1 MNETKL
7 KRAAI
12 WSIICTTI
20 TSTINFMTAPIFTHI
35 LNPIEFGDVS
45 TFNSFFIILCAI
57 ISLQLS
63 ASVNKAFFDYHKQI
77 KQYISSII
85 VLAFFS
91 CLSWIAIVFL
101 TNPLLKNELW
111 KSVYMVLACFSTGI
125 LNIYFI
131 SERFQ
136 YKYKLPVFITLINTI
151 SNFALSILLICAFP
165 QNKANARIIGS
176 YGGSVF
182 LGFFVAFFLWNN
194 GRSRDNIC
202 YWKYGLYFAVPNIVH
217 TLGMQLLS
225 QSDRLMIKYL
235 ESSYEVGLYSVPY
248 SICTILNTLWSS
260 ILVVINPWLY
270 QKLARRNF
278 DEIFKTTQRIFK
290 ILLVMIILFLTV
302 IPEAMKLLIDQQ
314 YHQGISIM
322 FPIAMGIYFSC
333 IYTLFCTM
341 ENQYRKVVYTPIG
354 TLSAAVIN
362 IFLNYVGIKI
372 IGYKAAAY
380 TSAFCYCLLAIFHGL
395 ICKRIEKEQVFP
407 IKTYIKLSILCV
419 CVGFILQVL
428 YSMLVARYFFGIATV
443 LVLVFT
449 WKRDFS
455 TFIKFVLIK

>member
-1 MNETKL
+1 MNEVNIK
-7 KRAAI
+7 KAAI

-35 LNPIEFGDVS
+35 LNPDEFGDVS

-63 ASVNKAFFDYHKQI
+63 ASVSKAFCDYHEQI
-77 KQYISSII
+77 EQYISSII
-85 VLAFFS
+85 VLALFS
-91 CLSWIAIVFL
+91 CLSWITIIL
-101 TNPLLKNELW
+101 ITNPILKNGLW
-111 KSVYMVLACFSTGI
+111 KSIYMVLACFTTGI

-136 YKYKLPVFITLINTI
+136 YKYKFPVFITIINAI
-151 SNFALSILLICAFP
+151 SNFTLSILLIYLFP

-176 YGGSVF
+176 YGCSIF
-182 LGFFVAFFLWNN
+182 FGFFATFFLWNN
-194 GRSRDNIC
+194 GKSRNCIG
-202 YWKYGLYFAVPNIVH
+202 YWKYSLYFAVPNIVH
-217 TLGMQLLS
+217 TLGMQLLN

-270 QKLARRNF
+270 QNLERKNF
-278 DEIFKTTQRIFK
+278 DEIFQTTQCIFK
-290 ILLVMIILFLTV
+290 ILLIMIVSFLTI
-302 IPEAMKLLIDQQ
+302 IPEVMKFLIDQQ
-314 YHQGISIM
+314 YYYGISIM
-322 FPIAMGIYFSC
+322 YPIAVGIYFSC

-341 ENQYRKVVYTPIG
+341 ENQYRKVAYTPVG

-362 IFLNYVGIKI
+362 IFLNYIGIKI
-372 IGYKAAAY
+372 AGYKAAAY

-395 ICKRIEKEQVFP
+395 ICKKIEKVQVFP
-407 IKTYIKLSILCV
+407 IKIYIKLSILCV
-419 CVGFILQVL
+419 CFGFILQIL
-428 YSMLVARYFFGIATV
+428 YPMLAVRYFFGIVSISV
-443 LVLVFT
+443 LAFI
-449 WKRDFS
+449 WKKDLAA
-455 TFIKFVLIK
+455 FINFVLI

>member
-1 MNETKL
+1 MNEVKI

-35 LNPIEFGDVS
+35 LSPIEFGDVS
-45 TFNSFFIILCAI
+45 TFNSFFIILCTI

-63 ASVNKAFFDYHKQI
+63 ASVSKAFCDYHEQI

-85 VLAFFS
+85 LLAFFS
-91 CLSWIAIVFL
+91 CLSWTVIIFI
-101 TNPLLKNELW
+101 TNPILKNELW
-111 KSVYMVLACFSTGI
+111 KSIYMVLACFATGV

-136 YKYKLPVFITLINTI
+136 YKYKIPVFITIINSI
-151 SNFALSILLICAFP
+151 SNFALSILLIYLFP
-165 QNKANARIIGS
+165 QNRANARIIGS
-176 YGGSVF
+176 YGSSIFLGVFVAVF
-182 LGFFVAFFLWNN
+182 LWIN
-194 GRSRDNIC
+194 GKSRNHIC
-202 YWKYGLYFAVPNIVH
+202 YWRYGLYFAIPNIVH
-217 TLGMQLLS
+217 TLGMQLLN

-270 QKLARRNF
+270 QNLEKKNF
-278 DEIFKTTQRIFK
+278 DEIFRTTQCIFK
-290 ILLVMIILFLTV
+290 ILLVMIVSFLTV
-302 IPEAMKLLIDQQ
+302 IPEVMKLLIDQQ
-314 YHQGISIM
+314 YYNGISIM
-322 FPIAMGIYFSC
+322 FPIAIGIYFSC

-341 ENQYRKVVYTPIG
+341 ENQYRKVAYTPIG

-372 IGYKAAAY
+372 AGYKAAAY

-395 ICKRIEKEQVFP
+395 ICKKIEKVQVFP
-407 IKTYIKLSILCV
+407 IKTYVKLSVLCV
-419 CVGFILQVL
+419 SFGFILQVL
-428 YSMLVARYFFGIATV
+428 YPMLVVRYFFGIV
-443 LVLVFT
+443 SVCILVFI
-449 WKRDFS
+449 WKKDFDV
-455 TFIKFVLIK
+455 FINFVLN